1 MFIMDK
7 KTIRDAGA
15 FLVGELER
23 LDQELHKP
31 LSTVSW
37 GRDIDLREDVALGD
51 EFSSFTNSSFAA
63 AGGIASNGINWV
75 GQDANAIP
83 GLSVNIEKTSHPLR
97 LWGMELGF
105 TVKELAAAQRV
116 GRPIDQEKFEGM
128 QLKYQMD
135 IDQLVYVGDPAVS
148 ATGLCNNPDVKKIA
162 VAKKWKNSTP
172 SEILAS
178 INALLE
184 ESWMATGFAAL
195 PDRLLLP
202 PLAMAALT
210 KPMTEAGNMSVLQYV
225 REQCLCNTVNGRLLE
240 VVPVKFLTS
249 LGDNNT
255 GRMVA
260 YTKRKN
266 WVRFPM
272 VPLQHTPVEYRG
284 LYQLTTYYAALGEVE
299 FVYPETVAYAD
310 GL

>member
-7 KTIRDAGA
+7 KAIRDAGA
-15 FLVGELER
+15 FLASELER

-51 EFSSFTNSSFAA
+51 EYSSFTNSSFAA

-83 GLSVNIEKTSHPLR
+83 GISVNIEKTSHPLR

-105 TVKELAAAQRV
+105 TVKELASAQRV

-148 ATGLCNNPDVKKIA
+148 ATGLCNNPDVKT
-162 VAKKWKNSTP
+162 VTLSAKWSASTP
-172 SEILAS
+172 AQILDS
-178 INALLE
+178 INAVLE
-184 ESWMATGFAAL
+184 AAWEASAFAAM

-225 REQCLCNTVNGRLLE
+225 REQCLCNSINGRLLE
-240 VVPVKFLTS
+240 VAPVKFLS
-249 LGDNNT
+249 DLAPGKM

-299 FVYPETVAYAD
+299 FVYPETVAYGD
-310 GL
+310 GI

>member
-83 GLSVNIEKTSHPLR
+83 GISVNIEKTSHPLR

-148 ATGLCNNPDVKKIA
+148 ATGLCNNPDVKTVTLA
-162 VAKKWKNSTP
+162 SKWSASTP
-172 SEILAS
+172 AQILES
-178 INALLE
+178 INAVLE
-184 ESWMATGFAAL
+184 AAWETSAFAAM

-225 REQCLCNTVNGRLLE
+225 REQCLCNSINGRLLE
-240 VVPVKFLTS
+240 VAPVKFLS
-249 LGDNNT
+249 DLAPSKM

-299 FVYPETVAYAD
+299 FVYPETVAYGD
-310 GL
+310 GI